1 MSTAIS
7 IFSLSTFYMSVG
19 TFDVMGLQDLCHRI
33 ITSVDIH
40 FLEAAANYS
49 RQRPVAGESVSAKKL
64 LRIQCRRLLGD
75 QSWRSD
81 IYASY
86 KRSGVFGFLM
96 MYRCVQSWLLL
107 DQIYA
112 SPTLTVYRSKVT
124 TESIGKQKEIGNKC
138 MSSSPEF
145 SFT

>member
-33 ITSVDIH
+33 ITSVGIH

-64 LRIQCRRLLGD
+64 LRIQCWRLLGD

-96 MYRCVQSWLLL
+96 MCSILAIIRPDLCISYSYSI
-107 DQIYA
+107 QI
-112 SPTLTVYRSKVT
+112 K
-124 TESIGKQKEIGNKC
+124 GNNRKHWKAKRNWK
-138 MSSSPEF
+138 
-145 SFT
+145 